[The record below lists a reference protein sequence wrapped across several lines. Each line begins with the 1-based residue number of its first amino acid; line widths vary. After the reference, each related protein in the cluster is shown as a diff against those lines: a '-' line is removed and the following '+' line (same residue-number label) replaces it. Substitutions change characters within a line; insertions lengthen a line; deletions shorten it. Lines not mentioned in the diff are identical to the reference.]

1 MIIKE
6 SELKM
11 YKKKTELG
19 FIHSFMP
26 PKYEESGVNTAKRIS
41 RRETEKQGKTF
52 TTFLLLHGTGGNE
65 QDLIPLAY
73 ELDKSAAILGPR
85 GKVLENGITPRF
97 FRRLAEGVFD
107 IEDLKF
113 RTNELADFV
122 IDASKTYNFDLQHV
136 IAVGYSNGANIAA
149 SMLLL
154 RPEILSSAILFRA
167 MVPLVPQTLP
177 NLSDKHIFMSSGLY
191 DPIVSR
197 QETQKLFDLFKNA
210 DAKVSLN
217 WQESG
222 HELTMEEIGKA
233 KEWLLQSSPHH
244 HSSFV

>member
-1 MIIKE
+1 MD
-6 SELKM
+6 
-11 YKKKTELG
+11 KKKTKLG
-19 FIHSFMP
+19 FIHRFVP
-26 PKYEESGVNTAKRIS
+26 PKNEESEERTRQLA
-41 RRETEKQGKTF
+41 TEGKAF

-65 QDLIPLAY
+65 QDLIPLAH
-73 ELDKSAAILGPR
+73 ELDKKAAILSPR

-107 IEDLKF
+107 LEDLKF

-122 IDASKTYNFDLQHV
+122 TYASKTYDFDLQHV

-167 MVPLVPQTLP
+167 MVPLVPQTFP
-177 NLSDKHIFMSSGLY
+177 DLSNKRIFMSSGLY

-197 QETQKLFDLFKNA
+197 QEAEKLFGLFKNA
-210 DAKVSLN
+210 RAKVSLS

-222 HELTMEEIGKA
+222 HELAMEEIRKA
-233 KEWLLQSSPHH
+233 KEWLLSI
-244 HSSFV
+244 HSSHSS

>member
-1 MIIKE
+1 MD
-6 SELKM
+6 
-11 YKKKTELG
+11 KTKTHLS
-19 FIHSFMP
+19 FIHRFMP
-26 PKYEESGVNTAKRIS
+26 PKNGWADERARQLATG
-41 RRETEKQGKTF
+41 EKAF

-65 QDLIPLAY
+65 QDLIPLVY
-73 ELDKSAAILGPR
+73 EIDKSAAILSPR

-122 IDASKTYNFDLQHV
+122 NDASKTYDFDLQHV
-136 IAVGYSNGANIAA
+136 IAIGYSNGANIAA

-167 MVPLVPQTLP
+167 MVPLVPEILP
-177 NLSDKHIFMSSGLY
+177 DLSNKHIFMSSGLY

-197 QETQKLFDLFKNA
+197 QQAENLFGLFKNA
-210 DAKVSLN
+210 GANVSLS

-222 HELTMEEIGKA
+222 HELTMEEVRKA
-233 KEWLLQSSPHH
+233 KEWLLQYTTS
-244 HSSFV
+244 HSSFL

>member
-1 MIIKE
+1 
-6 SELKM
+6 
-11 YKKKTELG
+11 
-19 FIHSFMP
+19 MP
-26 PKYEESGVNTAKRIS
+26 PKNKEGSYRTDTVRHGRAQS
-41 RRETEKQGKTF
+41 F

-73 ELDKSAAILGPR
+73 DLDKSAAILSPR

-122 IDASKTYNFDLQHV
+122 IDASKTYDFDLQHV

-154 RPEILSSAILFRA
+154 RPETFSSAILFRA

-177 NLSDKHIFMSSGLY
+177 DLSDKHIFMSSGVY

-197 QETQKLFDLFKNA
+197 QEAEKLFGLFKKAGANI
-210 DAKVSLN
+210 SLS

-222 HELTMEEIGKA
+222 HELTMEEIRKA
-233 KEWLLQSSPHH
+233 KEWLVNSVSSPR
-244 HSSFV
+244 SSFA